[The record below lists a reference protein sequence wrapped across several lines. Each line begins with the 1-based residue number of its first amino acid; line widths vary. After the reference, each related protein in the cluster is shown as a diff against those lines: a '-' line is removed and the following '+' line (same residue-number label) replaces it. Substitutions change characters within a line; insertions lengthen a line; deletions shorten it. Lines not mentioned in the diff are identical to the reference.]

1 MAGDVG
7 RRLRTRHNE
16 NLHVWRSP
24 ALEGIVFSRGTQ
36 LSHTYP
42 RHWHEEL
49 HLCAYTSGRGY
60 LGYRGNSFRVTDRD
74 FVLTPPGEVHENW
87 VDSESSIS
95 FCGMYVEMHAFHK
108 GSQSVAGRALSIPS
122 IRDLLMRDPRIRQRF
137 LAMYSAIERRG
148 SQLEQEEE
156 WLEFLH
162 LFLSNCCPE
171 TLDDASTEPSAIRR
185 AREYIDEHFADSI
198 SLAYLGQLANLSPFH
213 FHRMFRQT
221 VGMPPHA
228 YQTQVRINRAKQLL
242 RQRHPL
248 SSVAFNTGFADQS
261 HLTRHF
267 HRLVGVTP
275 GRFLP

>member
-1 MAGDVG
+1 MAGKG
-7 RRLRTRHNE
+7 ERLGIRHNE

-24 ALEGIVFSRGTQ
+24 ALDGIVFSRGTE
-36 LSHTYP
+36 LRHTYP

-49 HLCAYTSGRGY
+49 HLCAYTDGRGY
-60 LGYRGNSFRVTDRD
+60 LGYRGNSYGVTGRD
-74 FVLTPPGEVHENW
+74 FVITPPGEVHENW

-95 FCGMYVEMHAFHK
+95 FCGMYVEVRAFHE
-108 GSQSVAGRALSIPS
+108 GSGSVAGRALPFPN
-122 IRDLLMRDPRIRQRF
+122 IRELLVRDPHIRQRF
-137 LAMYSAIERRG
+137 LAMYSAIERSG

-162 LFLSNCCPE
+162 FFLSNCCCDN
-171 TLDDASTEPSAIRR
+171 DDTSIEPSAIKRT
-185 AREYIDEHFADSI
+185 REYIDEHFAESI
-198 SLAYLGQLANLSPFH
+198 SLVYLGQMANLSPFH
-213 FHRMFRQT
+213 FHRMFCRT

-248 SSVAFNTGFADQS
+248 SSVAFSTGFADQS